1 MSMGKGDLVMQII
14 GSSAGG
20 KNIINEEKQI
30 QKTLEEMENERRQF
44 KKQSEDAINKI
55 KEQISNPQSILY
67 Y

>member
-1 MSMGKGDLVMQII
+1 MGKGDLVMQII